1 MQDYLMPLEYDET
14 PEQMQVF
21 IKEYL
26 DDNLINI
33 IGGCCGTTPEHII
46 DCGYC
51 KVTNPEVLVWCYR
64 ILL

>member
-26 DDNLINI
+26 DDLI
-33 IGGCCGTTPEHII
+33 
-46 DCGYC
+46 
-51 KVTNPEVLVWCYR
+51 
-64 ILL
+64 